1 MPGQS
6 VNKRKWWHGT
16 FSIIDRESNVI
27 LKQFTSI
34 DSSNPYSNALPSVIF
49 AYSNFNT
56 DCATSIDIPVPSF
69 DELLS
74 PGYFLF
80 RPSLEDLGNS
90 VVDINTYQE
99 AINLNKRRIFEFKR
113 NAAYNF
119 NDTDCSSTEP
129 NYVDSFVY
137 NTITNSLNSN
147 VFRYPVLPL
156 YSQIGCCEVEL
167 STPTEN
173 LPVLGEIDRAT
184 RVWYITYNSSTL
196 IYSLYS
202 YDFSLL
208 SNALV
213 FKGDIDISRAGENIV
228 IFDIT
233 WIPSDNS
240 LIAICQD
247 GFRRLSPGDSSNSA
261 ILGDLIPLNFDVQGY
276 SLFPISSLDATLY
289 KCVIEYNIYDNFVY
303 VFAPLSNESNSFSSP
318 YLYRFSYN
326 SSGMRLEYWNYI
338 NLMISS
344 TDYFLGGLAFSS
356 NENGP
361 EGIAYCIFDHNL
373 STIGIQDGANFGAIT
388 QVGSGDLLASMNTLS
403 FVKNS
408 DLQIDENVLY
418 TTTYPG
424 QLFLVN
430 PSNGVATSISSS
442 INALAIGSSSTI
454 NGEDTRVSPF
464 PFLLG
469 KSHWL
474 FMVDISSTMS
484 TGNRLNKV
492 KNALISMLRTYV
504 RYGDK
509 ITIMWFN
516 DSSNKFSKELRT
528 YVDVNEAINTI
539 NTYFIPYGGTQFC
552 GAFSNISQNF
562 SDLKNIFIISDGTFD
577 DCGTSSSVWEANLA
591 STIASIR
598 QVNAGVNF
606 TTVGVSIN
614 SGKEKLQFIAQQSG
628 GIYVDW

>member
-1 MPGQS
+1 
-6 VNKRKWWHGT
+6 
-16 FSIIDRESNVI
+16 
-27 LKQFTSI
+27 
-34 DSSNPYSNALPSVIF
+34 
-49 AYSNFNT
+49 
-56 DCATSIDIPVPSF
+56 
-69 DELLS
+69 
-74 PGYFLF
+74 
-80 RPSLEDLGNS
+80 
-90 VVDINTYQE
+90 
-99 AINLNKRRIFEFKR
+99 
-113 NAAYNF
+113 
-119 NDTDCSSTEP
+119 
-129 NYVDSFVY
+129 
-137 NTITNSLNSN
+137 
-147 VFRYPVLPL
+147 
-156 YSQIGCCEVEL
+156 
-167 STPTEN
+167 
-173 LPVLGEIDRAT
+173 
-184 RVWYITYNSSTL
+184 
-196 IYSLYS
+196 
-202 YDFSLL
+202 
-208 SNALV
+208 
-213 FKGDIDISRAGENIV
+213 
-228 IFDIT
+228 
-233 WIPSDNS
+233 
-240 LIAICQD
+240 
-247 GFRRLSPGDSSNSA
+247 
-261 ILGDLIPLNFDVQGY
+261 
-276 SLFPISSLDATLY
+276 
-289 KCVIEYNIYDNFVY
+289 
-303 VFAPLSNESNSFSSP
+303 
-318 YLYRFSYN
+318 
-326 SSGMRLEYWNYI
+326 MRLEYWNYI

-539 NTYFIPYGGTQFC
+539 NTYFIPY
-552 GAFSNISQNF
+552 
-562 SDLKNIFIISDGTFD
+562 
-577 DCGTSSSVWEANLA
+577 
-591 STIASIR
+591 R
-598 QVNAGVNF
+598 
-606 TTVGVSIN
+606 
-614 SGKEKLQFIAQQSG
+614 
-628 GIYVDW
+628 